1 MTPALW
7 HALIGAAV
15 LCLSLYHLLVAR
27 DLLRRIIAVNL
38 LGTGL
43 FIVLVALGYRGP
55 DAPPDPVPQAL
66 VLTGIVVA
74 VSATGLALALA
85 RRVRASAERPEEV

>member
-7 HALIGAAV
+7 HALVGAG
-15 LCLSLYHLLVAR
+15 LLSLSLYHLIVAR
-27 DLLRRIIAVNL
+27 DLLRRIIAINL

-43 FIVLVALGYRGP
+43 FVILVALGYRGP
-55 DAPPDPVPQAL
+55 DAPPDPVPPAL

-85 RRVRASAERPEEV
+85 RRVHAAAERPADV